1 MREKTRDEV
10 QFQDFCDKILRVVT
24 ANVPNVQVEKIQ
36 MQKTNRVLTG
46 LCFKEKDKTAK
57 HMEATIDSTIYLD
70 SYYDQFLSNGMDVL
84 ELAEIALEIVE
95 IFKESQKEKKQAV
108 EAIDNILSDYERA
121 KPYIKTKMINKELN
135 ADLLCGLPYRIYL
148 DLAVI
153 CHVSMCVDNYYRSVT
168 VSNALLK
175 LWGVTMEQVFSDALE
190 NLKNAEPIMIDTL
203 NYFIA
208 NQAGTTVCNELEE
221 DHPLNPMSFYV
232 VRAKT
237 EDELP
242 YGFSYILNKD
252 LLKGIAAK
260 INDDFYI
267 IPTSVYEMGIIM
279 GQTVLSSE
287 AIRDM
292 VTSINSNPEIIS
304 DDAYLSDN
312 IYLYQINDG
321 SITIIQ

>member
-36 MQKTNRVLTG
+36 MQKTNRILTG
-46 LCFKEKDKTAK
+46 LCFKEKDETAK

-95 IFKESQKEKKQAV
+95 IFKESQKKKKQAV
-108 EAIDNILSDYERA
+108 EPIYNILSDYERA
-121 KPYIKTKMINKELN
+121 KPFIKTKMINKELN
-135 ADLLCGLPYRIYL
+135 ADLLCGLPHRTYL

-153 CHVSMCVDNYYRSVT
+153 CRVSVCIDNHYRSVT

-175 LWGVTMEQVFSDALE
+175 FWGVTMEQVFSDALE
-190 NLKNAEPIMIDTL
+190 NLKNAEPIMFDVL
-203 NYFIA
+203 NYYIA
-208 NQAGTTVCNELEE
+208 KLAGTTVCNELEE
-221 DHPLNPMSFYV
+221 DRPLNPMSLYV

-252 LLKGIAAK
+252 LLKDIAAK

-267 IPTSVYEMGIIM
+267 IPISVYEMGIIM
-279 GQTVLSSE
+279 GKTTLSSE
-287 AIRDM
+287 EIRDM
-292 VTSINSNPEIIS
+292 VISINSDSEIIS